1 MPHDLARS
9 VDHYNLPSHEKSA
22 IQRFYDRISGK
33 ASHAYAA
40 VGSKLG
46 MARHSVT
53 EGAQSIRKGGEAL
66 VVGGLLGAVDAQ
78 LGKSDPTKSGLDLN
92 VPVGAG
98 YNLPIDGAVGV
109 AGFVASMVPAM
120 GKVAEDLQTVGIVGV
135 ASWSQRQVKAWV
147 QGKNAAGALPA
158 SAAAPGAHGEFGGDP
173 VLEWAAR
180 QS

>member
-1 MPHDLARS
+1 MPHELSRS
-9 VDHYNLPSHEKSA
+9 VEHYNLPSHEKSA

-33 ASHAYAA
+33 ASHAYSA
-40 VGSKLG
+40 VGSKLE

-53 EGAQSIRKGGEAL
+53 EGAQSIRKGGEAF

-78 LGKSDPTKSGLDLN
+78 LGKGSATSGLDVN
-92 VPVGAG
+92 VAVGAG

-135 ASWSQRQVKAWV
+135 ASWSQRQVKGWV
-147 QGKNAAGALPA
+147 QQKQTAAPLPAAGA
-158 SAAAPGAHGEFGGDP
+158 AAGAHGEFGGDP
-173 VLEWAAR
+173 VLDWAAR